1 MHHMR
6 SDLVNVI
13 QEDRLERA
21 HRARMGSA
29 ARRRRDTQ
37 ERFSLRDALGI
48 QSPVNTEPVCVPCPI
63 PSS

>member
-1 MHHMR
+1 MHHT
-6 SDLVNVI
+6 SADLVNVI
-13 QEDRLERA
+13 QEARLERS
-21 HRARMGSA
+21 HRARLSSA

-48 QSPVNTEPVCVPCPI
+48 QSPVHTEPVCVPCPA